1 MATARVLPPAT
12 LITTPIEK
20 SLRPCPKCE
29 AKGKFQIQ
37 LVNWGSSE
45 RMGIYCE
52 NGHGAQVMLP
62 PTSVGID
69 ITKRYEVLKGSAMV
83 LADFWNTDSCEEAPN
98 EK

>member
-1 MATARVLPPAT
+1 
-12 LITTPIEK
+12 
-20 SLRPCPKCE
+20 
-29 AKGKFQIQ
+29 
-37 LVNWGSSE
+37 
-45 RMGIYCE
+45 MGIYCE